1 MLGNK
6 VACTRMQRAGKERAH
21 DQVYKS
27 SAASIAQENV
37 IEGELG
43 DDIEEVDSGQWQ
55 LVDHHWTER
64 VEEDLKGAKKGLAQ
78 NRVEEKGLQR
88 CRKVGV
94 EAINAQGFMVSQM
107 IGLPRRQVRNRIT

>member
-1 MLGNK
+1 MVLVVQAHVVSEHVQWPVIRKGFWDGYKVAGFSRTFRLWVEHIMLGNK

-21 DQVYKS
+21 DQVHKS

-64 VEEDLKGAKKGLAQ
+64 VEEDLKGAKKGLA
-78 NRVEEKGLQR
+78 
-88 CRKVGV
+88 
-94 EAINAQGFMVSQM
+94 
-107 IGLPRRQVRNRIT
+107 